1 MAKKST
7 AKKDTPKKQE
17 TASEQPQFSIQRI
30 YLKDLSFE
38 TPQGPAVFQKQWK
51 PKVNQDLNTKTQQ
64 VDDGVFEVALR
75 VTITMADG
83 EDTIYIVEAEQA
95 GLFTIKGFTEDQ
107 MPQILNTTCPGIL
120 FPYLRETLD
129 NIVTK
134 ASFPALL
141 LPPINFDAL
150 FANALQQ
157 AEADA
162 KAKDGTKH

>member
-7 AKKDTPKKQE
+7 AKKKEAAT
-17 TASEQPQFSIQRI
+17 EQAQFSIQRI

-38 TPQGPAVFQKQWK
+38 TPQGPSAFQKQWK
-51 PKVNQDLNTKTQQ
+51 PKVNQDLNTKTKKI
-64 VDDGVFEVALR
+64 DDGVFEVALR
-75 VTITMADG
+75 VTITVADG
-83 EDTIYIVEAEQA
+83 DDTIYIVEAEQA
-95 GLFTIKGFTEDQ
+95 GLFTIKGFTEEQ
-107 MPQILNTTCPGIL
+107 MPQVLNTTCPGIL

-129 NIVTK
+129 NVVTK

-150 FANALQQ
+150 FANAVQQ

-162 KAKDGTKH
+162 KAKEDTKH

>member
-7 AKKDTPKKQE
+7 AKKKEAAT
-17 TASEQPQFSIQRI
+17 EQAQFSIQRI

-38 TPQGPAVFQKQWK
+38 TPQGPSAFQKQWK
-51 PKVNQDLNTKTQQ
+51 PKVNQDLNTKTKKI
-64 VDDGVFEVALR
+64 DDGVFEVALR
-75 VTITMADG
+75 VTITVADG
-83 EDTIYIVEAEQA
+83 DDTIYIVEAEQA
-95 GLFTIKGFTEDQ
+95 GLFTIKGFTEEQ
-107 MPQILNTTCPGIL
+107 MPQVLNTTCPGIL

-129 NIVTK
+129 NVVTK

-150 FANALQQ
+150 FANAVQQ